1 MKKNNKLPL
10 YITLLALDFAV
21 TVFLLVIAII
31 MLVKTATTSQG
42 DLAFL
47 EVKDMIS
54 YFQKNPM
61 VYGFTCVVPL
71 FLLLIGNIVILVI
84 YVRKTSKREAVK
96 VNDLSEEEK
105 EALRQ
110 ELLKDLQNKKE

>member
-1 MKKNNKLPL
+1 MKKNKKLPL
-10 YITLLALDFAV
+10 YISLLAIDFAV

-31 MLVKTATTSQG
+31 MLAKTAGMTAAQI
-42 DLAFL
+42 DAM
-47 EVKDMIS
+47 EAKDMIS

-71 FLLLIGNIVILVI
+71 FLLLVGNIVILVI
-84 YVRKTSKREAVK
+84 YVRKTSKKEPVK